1 MFIYH
6 PLFFLIFLMVAFR
19 SLHSSISIFSM
30 GKRKLEE
37 LLVPESLLCSF
48 KVYLNYCLFP
58 YWYTE
63 KKRKKGCES
72 ESIKA
77 WFFTTIYSKTT
88 GFAGKLS
95 SFRTWRSSSRCECV
109 PVFRKQKTEV
119 FKGDNGSYILNC
131 FLLRVFYPLF
141 HWQPTPDS
149 TMPSFFIPAD
159 FWLRKGI
166 IFIRINWW

>member
-37 LLVPESLLCSF
+37 LLAPESSLCSF

-63 KKRKKGCES
+63 KKKEKKAVKVWKHDFSQLYRVRLLDLLGSCHPSGLEDQLVGVNVCLFS
-72 ESIKA
+72 ES
-77 WFFTTIYSKTT
+77 
-88 GFAGKLS
+88 
-95 SFRTWRSSSRCECV
+95 
-109 PVFRKQKTEV
+109 RKQRFSVGTIEAT
-119 FKGDNGSYILNC
+119 FWIA
-131 FLLRVFYPLF
+131 FYF
-141 HWQPTPDS
+141 VYFTHYSIGNQHQTPQCHHF
-149 TMPSFFIPAD
+149 SFQLTSD
-159 FWLRKGI
+159 
-166 IFIRINWW
+166 